1 MSMSLLKYSF
11 VSIYRK
17 MRHLIFLFARH
28 LFIHQMLFQARS
40 NLFLITTC
48 KHEIE
53 NTFYDKIVDLFSFDS
68 NALIEMMPHFDKENF
83 SCFLS
88 HKNILNTI
96 FLHLYSLFEY
106 VLSCLI
112 GLIWRPYMILSKYQ
126 NIIKHHIIF
135 MHICKYH
142 RKDMKQSCAI
152 KCLNI
157 FIRIISYL
165 WYK

>member
-28 LFIHQMLFQARS
+28 RFIHQMLFQARS

-68 NALIEMMPHFDKENF
+68 NALIEMMPHFDIEVF
-83 SCFLS
+83 IVSTIHELLFLS
-88 HKNILNTI
+88 HKQQLNTK
-96 FLHLYSLFEY
+96 FLHLYS
-106 VLSCLI
+106 
-112 GLIWRPYMILSKYQ
+112 
-126 NIIKHHIIF
+126 
-135 MHICKYH
+135 
-142 RKDMKQSCAI
+142 
-152 KCLNI
+152 
-157 FIRIISYL
+157 
-165 WYK
+165 